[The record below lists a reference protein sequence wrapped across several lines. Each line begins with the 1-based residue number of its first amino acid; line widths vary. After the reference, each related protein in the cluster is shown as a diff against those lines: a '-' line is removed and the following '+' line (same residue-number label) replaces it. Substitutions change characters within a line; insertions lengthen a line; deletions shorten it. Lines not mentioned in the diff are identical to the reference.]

1 MTVKSNSRL
10 LSCEKHSESWLNGSN
25 RIEGK
30 IPMLHYK
37 TYIKGDDYPWV
48 TFIHGA
54 GGSSSVWFK
63 QIKEFRKAHN
73 VLLLDLR
80 GHGRSERGQ
89 WEKGDSFREVADDVI
104 EVLDTLGIKESHMI
118 GMSLGTI
125 VAQTLAEW
133 HPDRVKSLILGGA
146 VIGLD
151 IRTKLLLWA
160 GNTFKRFVPYMLLYK
175 LFAYIIM
182 PRKEHEES
190 RLAFVNQAK
199 KMCQKEFVKWFSLTK
214 LINPYLARLQS
225 TTTGVP
231 TLFLMGE
238 EDYLFIP
245 PVKEVVQRSDQ
256 FRLITIRNSG
266 HVCNIDQPD
275 EFNRHSNAYIREME
289 TAYA

>member
-1 MTVKSNSRL
+1 
-10 LSCEKHSESWLNGSN
+10 
-25 RIEGK
+25 
-30 IPMLHYK
+30 MLHYK
-37 TYIKGDDYPWV
+37 TYIKGDNHPWV

-80 GHGRSERGQ
+80 GHGRSERGR
-89 WEKGDSFREVADDVI
+89 WKKGDSFREVADDVV
-104 EVLDTLGIKESHMI
+104 EVMDKLGISRSHMI

-125 VAQTLAEW
+125 VAQTLAER
-133 HPDRVKSLILGGA
+133 HPGRVKSLILGGA

-151 IRTKLLLWA
+151 IRT
-160 GNTFKRFVPYMLLYK
+160 
-175 LFAYIIM
+175 
-182 PRKEHEES
+182 EES

-225 TTTGVP
+225 TTTCVP

-245 PVKEVVQRSDQ
+245 PVEEVVGRSEK

-275 EFNRHSNAYIREME
+275 EFNRHSIRYIREME
-289 TAYA
+289 SALGVA

>member
-1 MTVKSNSRL
+1 
-10 LSCEKHSESWLNGSN
+10 
-25 RIEGK
+25 
-30 IPMLHYK
+30 MLHYK
-37 TYIKGDDYPWV
+37 TYIKGDNHPWV

-54 GGSSSVWFK
+54 GGSSSIWFK

-80 GHGRSERGQ
+80 GHGRSERGR
-89 WEKGDSFREVADDVI
+89 WKKGDSFREVADDVV
-104 EVLDTLGIKESHMI
+104 EVMDKLRISRSHMI

-125 VAQTLAEW
+125 VAQTLAERY
-133 HPDRVKSLILGGA
+133 PDRVKSLILGGA

-182 PRKEHEES
+182 PKKEHEES

-225 TTTGVP
+225 TTTCVP

-245 PVKEVVQRSDQ
+245 PVEEVVGRSEH
-256 FRLITIRNSG
+256 FRLITIRDSG

-275 EFNRHSNAYIREME
+275 EFNRHSIRYIREME
-289 TAYA
+289 SALGAA

>member
-1 MTVKSNSRL
+1 
-10 LSCEKHSESWLNGSN
+10 
-25 RIEGK
+25 
-30 IPMLHYK
+30 MLHYK
-37 TYIKGDDYPWV
+37 TYIKGDKHPWV

-80 GHGRSERGQ
+80 GHGRSERGR
-89 WEKGDSFREVADDVI
+89 WKKGDSFREVADDVV
-104 EVLDTLGIKESHMI
+104 EVMDKLGIGSSHMI

-125 VAQTLAEW
+125 VAQTLAER

-182 PRKEHEES
+182 PKKEHEES

-245 PVKEVVQRSDQ
+245 PVEEVVRRSKK

-275 EFNRHSNAYIREME
+275 AFNRHSIRYIREME
-289 TAYA
+289 SAQERSLNFGSRLSG